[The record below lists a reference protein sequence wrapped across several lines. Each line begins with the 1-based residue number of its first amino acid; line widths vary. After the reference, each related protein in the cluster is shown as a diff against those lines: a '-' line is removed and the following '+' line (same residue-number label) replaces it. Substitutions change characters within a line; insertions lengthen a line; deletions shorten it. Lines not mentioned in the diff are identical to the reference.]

1 MNIALNEALNFTIR
15 AYDILSIYLLSF
27 FLGGQLMFFLKLL
40 QLHAR
45 WHLPLVQLCPLLKEH
60 G

>member
-27 FLGGQLMFFLKLL
+27 FLGGQLMFFLILSCFM
-40 QLHAR
+40 LHAMVAPAA
-45 WHLPLVQLCPLLKEH
+45 WSNYVLA
-60 G
+60 